1 MRRTQLRKNRIINIR
16 TEEFPSVADT
26 VSISDKLKPAVTMGK
41 PDEKSRM
48 ANDSACISA
57 CSLLEHS
64 IELGQLPTSLSFM
77 GYAALQDI
85 SQNGIIRA
93 CIETVADDMLRE
105 FGTVKGTEE
114 QVTVLNAELL
124 RYNIQRTLHQV
135 AEYVGYFGGCM
146 VYIDTGA
153 DAAQRQLPL
162 NISNLSSEIGKD
174 KLVGFTVIDPINIY
188 PGVYNSTDPLRSDFY
203 KPDHWFVMGQKV
215 HASRLLRFVANEV
228 PLLLKPVYNFFGIP
242 QSQILW
248 DYVMHFGTVRKAT
261 ADMATKYSMT
271 VFKTDMSAILFDKGD
286 SSQIDKRIGLMTRY
300 RNNNATIAID
310 KEAEDIVNVSSS
322 LQGLTDVGRQ
332 ALEFLAAINR
342 TPAVK
347 LLGISPSG
355 FNATGE
361 SDIRNYYDHIKSQR
375 EKLFRDAIQTI
386 LKCLQLNSF
395 GFINPEISFEWD
407 ELGQE
412 DEAALAATQKTKADT
427 MAVLLD
433 RDVISAEEARER
445 LVADKD
451 SGFDG
456 IDPDDVP
463 EPKEGDFEMPE
474 VGVRDDVDKAG
485 EVL

>member
-1 MRRTQLRKNRIINIR
+1 MRRTLHKPSRKMDIR
-16 TEEFPSVADT
+16 LESEFPSVSLSLT
-26 VSISDKLKPAVTMGK
+26 DKLKPAATLGK
-41 PDEKSRM
+41 PEESAVM
-48 ANDSACISA
+48 ANDAAIASA
-57 CSLLEHS
+57 CSLLSHS
-64 IELGQLPTSLSFM
+64 LDMGQMPTMASFM

-105 FGTVKGTEE
+105 FGTVTGTEE
-114 QVTVLNAELL
+114 QVTSLNKEMLRFKVQSVL
-124 RYNIQRTLHQV
+124 HHV

-162 NISNLSSEIGKD
+162 NISNLSSELGKD
-174 KLVGFTVIDPINIY
+174 RLVGFTVIDPINIY
-188 PGVYNSTDPLRSDFY
+188 PGTYNSIDPLRKDFY
-203 KPDHWFVMGQKV
+203 KPEYWFVMGQKV

-228 PLLLKPVYNFFGIP
+228 PMLLKPVYNFFGLS
-242 QSQILW
+242 QAQILW
-248 DYVMHFGTVRKAT
+248 DYVIHFGAVRKAT

-271 VFKTDMSAILFDKGD
+271 VFKTDMSAALFDKGD
-286 SSQIDKRIGLMTRY
+286 ISQVDKRINLIARY
-300 RNNNATIAID
+300 KDNNAVIAVD
-310 KEAEDIVNVSSS
+310 KEAEDIVNVSSPMS
-322 LQGLTDVGRQ
+322 GLTDIGRQ

-375 EKLFRDAIQTI
+375 EKLFRDALEVI
-386 LKCLQLNSF
+386 LKCLQLNYY
-395 GFINPEISFEWD
+395 GLIDPEVGFEWD

-412 DEAALAATQKTKADT
+412 DEAAVAATQKVKADT

-433 RDVISAEEARER
+433 RDVISAEEAREQ

-456 IDPDDVP
+456 IDPDNVP
-463 EPKEGDFEMPE
+463 PPKEGDFDMPE
-474 VGVRDDVDKAG
+474 VGIKDDSDKAG

>member
-1 MRRTQLRKNRIINIR
+1 MRRTTLHKPSRKMDIR
-16 TEEFPSVADT
+16 LEDAYPPVYLT
-26 VSISDKLKPAVTMGK
+26 DKLKPAVTLGK
-41 PDEKSRM
+41 PEESAVM
-48 ANDSACISA
+48 ANDAAIASA
-57 CSLLEHS
+57 CSLLSHS
-64 IELGQLPTSLSFM
+64 LDMGQMPTMVSFM

-105 FGTVKGTEE
+105 FGTVTGTEE
-114 QVTVLNAELL
+114 KVTALNKELL
-124 RYNIQRTLHQV
+124 RFNVQRTFHQV

-162 NISNLSSEIGKD
+162 NVSNLSSELGKD
-174 KLVGFTVIDPINIY
+174 RLVGFTVIDPINIY
-188 PGVYNSTDPLRSDFY
+188 PGTYNSTDPLRKDFY
-203 KPDHWFVMGQKV
+203 KPEYWFVMGQKV

-228 PLLLKPVYNFFGIP
+228 PMLLKPVYNFFGLS
-242 QSQILW
+242 QAQILW
-248 DYVMHFGTVRKAT
+248 DYVIHFGAVRKAT

-271 VFKTDMSAILFDKGD
+271 VFKTDMSAALFDKGD
-286 SSQIDKRIGLMTRY
+286 ISQVDKRINLIARY
-300 RNNNATIAID
+300 KDNNAVIAVD
-310 KEAEDIVNVSSS
+310 KEAEDIVNVSSPMS
-322 LQGLTDVGRQ
+322 GLTDIGRQ
-332 ALEFLAAINR
+332 AIEFLAAINR

-375 EKLFRDAIQTI
+375 EKLFRDALEVI
-386 LKCLQLNSF
+386 LKCLQLNYY
-395 GFINPEISFEWD
+395 GLIDPEVGFEWD

-412 DEAALAATQKTKADT
+412 DEAAVASTQKVKADT

-433 RDVISAEEARER
+433 RDVISAVEARER

-451 SGFDG
+451 SGFEG
-456 IDPDDVP
+456 IDPDNEP
-463 EPKEGDFEMPE
+463 PPKEGDFEMPE
-474 VGVRDDVDKAG
+474 VGIRDDVDKAG